1 MTMKVLS
8 GAKRKT
14 YSQEGRGGTKRARA
28 VKHEGGV
35 CRILNTTQNAPRLWT
50 ERRGPGDRN
59 LKWSELT
66 RGRQPFPPGCR
77 PGVRRR
83 PNGGIEPNLFGG
95 FNMLAIEKVL
105 SYWKLDLRVIWLCW
119 GLFLVSV

>member
-28 VKHEGGV
+28 VKHAGGF

-50 ERRGPGDRN
+50 ERRGDRN

-66 RGRQPFPPGCR
+66 WGKAAISAGCR
-77 PGVRRR
+77 PGGRRR
-83 PNGGIEPNLFGG
+83 PNGGLEPNLFGG
-95 FNMLAIEKVL
+95 FNMQAIEKVL
-105 SYWKLDLRVIWLCW
+105 NYW
-119 GLFLVSV
+119 